1 MKGALFTCRFL
12 IILRLSSFLVLSL
25 YSLFIVFKDFLEGKA
40 LLLLIG
46 GHWEAKKLL
55 KRLALSLKF
64 NTNLIFFNSIYGIL
78 LLKNY

>member
-1 MKGALFTCRFL
+1 M
-12 IILRLSSFLVLSL
+12 

-46 GHWEAKKLL
+46 GHWEAKKIIE
-55 KRLALSLKF
+55 KVSFVIKF
-64 NTNLIFFNSIYGIL
+64 NTNLIFFNSICGIL

>member
-12 IILRLSSFLVLSL
+12 IILRISSFLILSL

-46 GHWEAKKLL
+46 GHWEAKKSL